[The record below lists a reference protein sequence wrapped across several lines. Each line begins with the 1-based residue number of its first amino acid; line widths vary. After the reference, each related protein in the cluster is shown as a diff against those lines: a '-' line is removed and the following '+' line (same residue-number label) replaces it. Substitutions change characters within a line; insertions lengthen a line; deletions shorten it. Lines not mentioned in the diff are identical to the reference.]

1 MTSPFTQDDLDRH
14 LEVLS
19 NVRRER
25 AGNDAIR
32 DAAQAIADNLRTG
45 MLLPQT
51 VISAQCDRRAP

>member
-1 MTSPFTQDDLDRH
+1 MTSAFTQDDLDRH

-19 NVRRER
+19 NVRTER

-45 MLLPQT
+45 MSLLQT
-51 VISAQCDRRAP
+51 VISAQFDRRAP